1 MSLRCFKNDIR
12 NEVCNRVTDISKA
25 ECKAL
30 VDLYY
35 STNGDNWTKG
45 FSGDIPTNK
54 PRLTGS
60 QACNWYGIACD
71 TAIPKHI
78 IETTLNSNNLSG
90 ELPLTLANLT
100 KMQTFALI
108 DNKIQGTLPDELSAR
123 NEIQSFRME
132 RNHLQ

>member
-54 PRLTGS
+54 PRLVGS
-60 QACNWYGIACD
+60 QACNWFGITCPSSV
-71 TAIPKHI
+71 PKYVTRL
-78 IETTLNSNNLSG
+78 ELNTNNLSG
-90 ELPLTLANLT
+90 
-100 KMQTFALI
+100 
-108 DNKIQGTLPDELSAR
+108 TLPSSLAVLSGLTTFSVSS
-123 NEIQSFRME
+123 NNLI
-132 RNHLQ
+132 